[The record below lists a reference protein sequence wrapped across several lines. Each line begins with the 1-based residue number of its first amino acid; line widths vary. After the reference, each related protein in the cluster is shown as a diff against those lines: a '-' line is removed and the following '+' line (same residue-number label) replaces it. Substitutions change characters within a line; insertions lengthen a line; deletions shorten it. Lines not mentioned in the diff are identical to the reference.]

1 MAKTFAYRARD
12 SAGKLLTGTIVADS
26 QSAVAAFI
34 REKGYYVT
42 NIREKEERGLFK
54 YSFNRY
60 RRVSLKDLA
69 LLCRQFATMSEA
81 GLSFVNCVNILQQQT
96 GNAKLKAA
104 LQDIDRKIREGSS
117 LTQAMANYPDVFPDI
132 MRGLIEAGELGGAL
146 DTILDRLAMHFEK
159 EYKMNEKVKSAM
171 TYPAVVMTMAVLVVI
186 FVLTFVLPTFMK
198 LFEGSKIQLPL
209 PTRILLA
216 VSGFIQDFWPFLL
229 LLLGAVAAA
238 FWFMYQ
244 KPRVKMQLDRLVL
257 RLPVFGLLTRKV
269 VIARFSRTMGTL
281 LRGGMPILNAL
292 EVAKKT
298 TGNISMMK
306 ALASAQNS
314 VRQGLGL
321 SAPLSASN
329 LFTPMMVQMVA
340 IGEESGEL
348 DKMLD
353 KVADFY
359 ESDVD
364 DMVSRLSSLIEP
376 VMIAVLGVIVGTI
389 IISIVLPMFDAV
401 TAVGQ

>member
-34 REKGYYVT
+34 REKGYYVA
-42 NIREKEERGLFK
+42 NIRENEERGLFK
-54 YSFNRY
+54 YSFSRY

-81 GLSFVNCVNILQQQT
+81 GLSFVNCINILQQQT
-96 GNAKLKAA
+96 GNARLKAA

-198 LFEGSKIQLPL
+198 LFEGTKIQLPL

-229 LLLGAVAAA
+229 LFLSAAA
-238 FWFMYQ
+238 AAGWFMYQ

-298 TGNISMMK
+298 TGNISMTK

-321 SAPLSASN
+321 SAPLSASS

-376 VMIAVLGVIVGTI
+376 IMIAVLGVVVGMI
-389 IISIVLPMFDAV
+389 IISIALPMFDAV